1 MLPFSIYLIQN
12 ALYDTAY
19 RLLHTLE
26 RFLMPFSQSLNFKST
41 VSLLWHYIFI
51 TSSYFFH

>member
-1 MLPFSIYLIQN
+1 
-12 ALYDTAY
+12 
-19 RLLHTLE
+19 
-26 RFLMPFSQSLNFKST
+26 MPFSQSLNFKST